1 MNHNSQ
7 PTSRITVAISS
18 AVGSGVRCQSC
29 KGPARPGHAQ
39 CDTCEA
45 RYTFTFRSLANVAA
59 ALPLLLC
66 LIGAVAAQPTV
77 PRTSKP
83 CSFVHINGDAVISC
97 PKAVR

>member
-7 PTSRITVAISS
+7 PTSLYSGLTQPERFALYCAI
-18 AVGSGVRCQSC
+18 AAWRMLL
-29 KGPARPGHAQ
+29 AQ
-39 CDTCEA
+39 RLYPRA
-45 RYTFTFRSLANVAA
+45 FSFRSLACSNRMLA

-77 PRTSKP
+77 PRPSKA
-83 CSFVHINGDAVISC
+83 CSFVYINGDAVISC